1 MRRSDSSPASSASRI
16 ERPERKAEGNQRFE
30 VTKIKDKKTTKYK
43 YDIKREK
50 SGEPDSKRLLEK
62 VNEILKSCDKINED
76 KIEPTKSEKTKEK
89 RSLEKKVD
97 VYTNKEKRTI
107 SIIEKSPV
115 TLSPPRRSPSPAVTR
130 PRAWSRGRQRS
141 HSGPRSLSPRGRM
154 SPRYSPMRSRRPC
167 SRSRS
172 RSRSPPRR
180 WRPLWLAVSPLSL
193 SQEVTLEKA
202 SKSLVT
208 LKLREQFSFTSNC
221 GSQVKISKWSG
232 RDCVNSVSVA
242 SQIVVLKEAHE
253 VEVEIENPYYDRT
266 LRLRKHEKI
275 ACMSV
280 LSTPVPRQ
288 VSSLAP
294 DRYKTDSER
303 WFRVTNAVLHRKG
316 RTHHTAG
323 DDKLQRYI

>member
-1 MRRSDSSPASSASRI
+1 M
-16 ERPERKAEGNQRFE
+16 
-30 VTKIKDKKTTKYK
+30 
-43 YDIKREK
+43 
-50 SGEPDSKRLLEK
+50 
-62 VNEILKSCDKINED
+62 
-76 KIEPTKSEKTKEK
+76 
-89 RSLEKKVD
+89 
-97 VYTNKEKRTI
+97 
-107 SIIEKSPV
+107 
-115 TLSPPRRSPSPAVTR
+115 
-130 PRAWSRGRQRS
+130 
-141 HSGPRSLSPRGRM
+141 
-154 SPRYSPMRSRRPC
+154 
-167 SRSRS
+167 
-172 RSRSPPRR
+172 
-180 WRPLWLAVSPLSL
+180 
-193 SQEVTLEKA
+193 TLEKA

-266 LRLRKHEKI
+266 LRLRRHDKI